1 MGILLDIVYL
11 LALLLASPL
20 ILYKSLRTGKYRS
33 DWAGRLGHVPPA
45 IKEQFNRGGGPRLV
59 LHCVSVGELLST
71 RLLVNK
77 LLVQDPTLTI
87 IVTTTTDTGTARA
100 KALYADTAR
109 VVTLRYPLD
118 FSWAVRRF
126 LAAVK
131 PNLIAL
137 VELEVWPNFVRAAA
151 RRNIPVVIINGRL
164 TARSFG
170 RYRKVRPL
178 CAAMFRRIAWAGV
191 QSQDIASYFAALGM
205 PHDRIRIVP
214 TLKYDAADLADA
226 VAGADALTL
235 ALGIN
240 GQHHLFVA
248 GSTGPGEEETLLQAY
263 SRLVARRPQLRLA
276 IAPRK
281 PETVAGVLAAI
292 SAMGF
297 TPVRRSDH
305 ADGTRGMPL
314 SSETIVV
321 LDTLG
326 ELRKLYALSF
336 AVFSGRSLVPLGGS
350 DMIEVAALAKPCC
363 FGPHTGNFAEAVH
376 LLLSAGGACR
386 VADGNEIEN
395 LLDQWL
401 ANPIAAAAVGHA
413 ARSVIAAQRGS
424 TELYVQELISRL
436 SPLPESVA
444 AS

>member
-1 MGILLDIVYL
+1 MGILFDIMYL
-11 LALLLASPL
+11 LALVLASPL

-33 DWAGRLGHVPPA
+33 DWSGRLGHVPPV
-45 IKEQFNRGGGPRLV
+45 IKEQLNRVSGPRLL

-71 RLLVNK
+71 RLLVNR
-77 LLVQDPTLTI
+77 LLTEHPQLTI
-87 IVTTTTDTGTARA
+87 ILTTTTDTGTARA
-100 KALYADTAR
+100 KALYADTSR

-118 FSWAVRRF
+118 FSSAVRR
-126 LAAVK
+126 LLVAVK

-191 QSQDIASYFAALGM
+191 QSQDIANYFAALGM
-205 PHDRIRIVP
+205 PQDRMRIVP
-214 TLKYDAADLADA
+214 TLKYDAADLTNT
-226 VAGADALTL
+226 VTGAESLAE
-235 ALGIN
+235 ALGITD
-240 GQHHLFVA
+240 QHQLFVA
-248 GSTGPGEEETLLQAY
+248 GSTGPGEEEALLRAY
-263 SRLVARRPQLRLA
+263 SRLVVRRPQLRLA

-292 SAMGF
+292 SSGGF
-297 TPVRRSDH
+297 TPVRRSEH

-314 SSETIVV
+314 SSENIVV

-363 FGPHTGNFAEAVH
+363 FGPHTGNFAEAVN
-376 LLLSAGGACR
+376 LLLSVGGACR

-395 LLDQWL
+395 LLDRWL
-401 ANPIAAAAVGHA
+401 ANPSDADAAGRA
-413 ARSVIAAQRGS
+413 ARSVIAKQRGS
-424 TELYVQELISRL
+424 TEVYIRELLGRMRAIT
-436 SPLPESVA
+436 P
-444 AS
+444 